1 MRTEAQRA
9 YDRERW
15 KRRIADP
22 EFRERE
28 KERSKKRVAEWMSD
42 PKNRLHRNE
51 ARREWYQRTIEA
63 RREYA
68 RNYQRKRRASK
79 SGEEI

>member
-1 MRTEAQRA
+1 MRTEEQRA
-9 YDRERW
+9 YERERW

-42 PKNRLHRNE
+42 PKNRAHRNE

-68 RNYQRKRRASK
+68 RNYQRKRRASHD
-79 SGEEI
+79 

>member
-68 RNYQRKRRASK
+68 RNYQRKRRASN
-79 SGEEI
+79 G

>member
-9 YDRERW
+9 YERERW
-15 KRRIADP
+15 KRRMEDP

-42 PKNRLHRNE
+42 PKNRM
-51 ARREWYQRTIEA
+51 RREENRRAWYQRTIEA

-68 RNYQRKRRASK
+68 RNYQRKRRASHD
-79 SGEEI
+79 

>member
-9 YDRERW
+9 YERERW

-51 ARREWYQRTIEA
+51 ARREGYERTIEA

>member
-1 MRTEAQRA
+1 MRTEEQRA
-9 YDRERW
+9 YERERW

-28 KERSKKRVAEWMSD
+28 KERSKKRVAEWMAE
-42 PKNRLHRNE
+42 PKNRM
-51 ARREWYQRTIEA
+51 RREENRRAWYQRTIEA

>member
-1 MRTEAQRA
+1 MRTEEQRA
-9 YDRERW
+9 YERERW

-42 PKNRLHRNE
+42 PKNRMHRNE

>member
-1 MRTEAQRA
+1 MRTEEQRA
-9 YDRERW
+9 YERERW

-28 KERSKKRVAEWMSD
+28 KECSKKRVAEWMSD
-42 PKNRLHRNE
+42 PKNRMHKNE
-51 ARREWYQRTIEA
+51 TRRAWYQRTIEA

-68 RNYQRKRRASK
+68 RNYQRKRRAYNDK
-79 SGEEI
+79 RG

>member
-9 YDRERW
+9 YERDRW

-42 PKNRLHRNE
+42 PKNRMHRNE

>member
-1 MRTEAQRA
+1 MQTEEQRA
-9 YDRERW
+9 YERERW

-42 PKNRLHRNE
+42 PKNRAHRNK
-51 ARREWYQRTIEA
+51 ARRAWYQRTIEA

-68 RNYQRKRRASK
+68 RNYKRKRRASHD
-79 SGEEI
+79 

>member
-9 YDRERW
+9 YERDRW
-15 KRRIADP
+15 KMRIADP

-28 KERSKKRVAEWMSD
+28 KERSKKRVAEWISE

-68 RNYQRKRRASK
+68 MNYQRKRRASND
-79 SGEEI
+79 